1 MRADQVNFLFV
12 LQPMLHRQGWNKPL
26 SERETLFAHGVAPPV
41 YTSGSSSV
49 TTEPQEF
56 VDAMLLLKFFFDDY
70 LSPRLAREVSEAG
83 YYYLDMNQAT
93 EQVPASVEF
102 YTDYC
107 HMTPEGNRLIAQAIG
122 EVLLAAPRLNR
133 KNPTAL

>member
-56 VDAMLLLKFFFDDY
+56 VDAMLLLQFFFDDY

-83 YYYLDMNQAT
+83 YYYLDMNQAI